1 MPAGDGQGH
10 PLHPTPNARS
20 RGLQGPSEVGASTAE
35 GWRGCPP
42 RILCGETLSCQGEL
56 LLHVPTAQAPPGPHS
71 MFRKEPPAAGLGL
84 TVTLVRVFL
93 WGTWQ

>member
-1 MPAGDGQGH
+1 M
-10 PLHPTPNARS
+10 
-20 RGLQGPSEVGASTAE
+20 GASTAE

-56 LLHVPTAQAPPGPHS
+56 LLHVPTARAPPGPHS